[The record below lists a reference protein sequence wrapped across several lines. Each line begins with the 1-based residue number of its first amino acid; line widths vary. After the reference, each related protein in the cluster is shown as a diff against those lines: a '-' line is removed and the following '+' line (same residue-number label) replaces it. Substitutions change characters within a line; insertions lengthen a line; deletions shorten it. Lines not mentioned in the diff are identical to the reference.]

1 MFVSLIKK
9 ITKMKKKYLILL
21 LFFVGILTSFSQDI
35 TVKGRV
41 SDPSGNSLPGVN
53 VLVKGTKNGSS
64 TGGDGTYSVKAQKGA
79 VLEFTFIGFETKEV
93 KITGPSMNVVLSEGS
108 QTLKEVVVTGAL
120 GINRP
125 KASLGYATQ
134 GVKGTDIADT
144 QRENFMNAMQ
154 GRIAGLTVTSTSGA
168 PGASAAIQLRGVNS
182 MSGNNSPLFV
192 VDGLPVSNSTL
203 DQGLLLSNGPNRDT
217 DYSNRGSDI
226 NPDDIESVTVLKGPE
241 AAALYGIEAGN
252 GAIVITTKKGKKGR
266 GTITFSTD
274 VRADNV
280 YRFPETQT
288 VYQRGSNGVTNNNY
302 RRMFGEK
309 YAPGTQLYD
318 NVNNFFLTGFKT
330 SNALTLESGNDQV
343 TYRLSMAN
351 LNQTGVVPNSA
362 YSRTNIALSGTAKI
376 SEKFRADATLAYT
389 NSETDKTSKGA
400 GGFLLNLLAYPAN
413 LDVRNYLNADGTK
426 ASVSNGTLDTEVDNP
441 YFEVN
446 KNRGN
451 DKSNHILSNVSL
463 TYDPLTWLSFT
474 GRLGIEANSTQGWK
488 SVHPES
494 TRSAVGI
501 GAGTGTSLGGYYE
514 QYSDQTNN
522 YNYLLFGTA
531 KKSVG
536 KFNGLLRIGTARKDE
551 NYTILSTKGEKFY
564 QANVMN
570 INNTDPL
577 TQRSQERI
585 IRRRVDGIFGEA
597 TLDYDKTVFLTLTG
611 RNDVSSTLP
620 RNNNSFF
627 YPSTSLSFVFTELGS
642 LKGKETLS
650 YGKLRA
656 SWARVANDAK
666 PYAIVPAYET
676 KTTTGGGF
684 GYSVT
689 GANPNLQ
696 AEMNTSMELGTELRF
711 FKDRLNLDVAVY
723 KRTTDNSIINNMRL
737 SYGTGFVLTAMNFG
751 SLENQGLEITLSGAP
766 IKTDKFTWD
775 MLLNFTKTDSELKS
789 LPSNLSE
796 YYTSDTWTYGN
807 VRGGTKVGYPLTSLT
822 GYTYLR
828 NTAGQILINPSTG
841 LPVQDKTF
849 PIVGDRNP
857 DFVIGFQNSF
867 VYGDFKLSF
876 LLDIRKGGDVYN
888 GTESYL
894 WANGLSTRSLDR
906 EQPLVMNGVLRDGLE
921 NSATPTKNNIQ
932 VSPYYQNEYYNGAS
946 ANYIDSD
953 FVEKN
958 INWLRMRDITL
969 SYRMPSDILKKAKV
983 FESVSMY
990 LTVTDAFMITN
1001 YTGADPAVNG
1011 LNASAGGA
1019 GGTGIDYGVLS
1030 TPRGVNLGFK
1040 FGL

>member
-1 MFVSLIKK
+1 
-9 ITKMKKKYLILL
+9 MKKKNLILL
-21 LFFVGILTSFSQDI
+21 LFFLGILTSFSQNI
-35 TVKGRV
+35 TVKGKV
-41 SDPSGNSLPGVN
+41 SDPSGNSLPGAN
-53 VLVKGTKNGSS
+53 IAVKGTNEQSS
-64 TGGDGTYSVKAQKGA
+64 TGGDGTFTIKAQKGD
-79 VLEFTFIGFETKEV
+79 VLVFSFIGFENKEIKV
-93 KITGPSMNVVLSEGS
+93 TGTSINAVMSEGP
-108 QTLKEVVVTGAL
+108 QALKEVTVVTSL
-120 GINRP
+120 GIGRN
-125 KASLGYATQ
+125 KGSLGYAVQ
-134 GVKGTDIADT
+134 GVKGTDIAET
-144 QRENFMNAMQ
+144 QRENFINALQ

-182 MSGNNSPLFV
+182 MSGNNQPLFV

-217 DYSNRGSDI
+217 DYTNRGADI

-309 YAPGTQLYD
+309 YAPGTKLYD
-318 NVNNFFLTGFKT
+318 NINNFFLTGFKT
-330 SNALTLESGNDQV
+330 SNALTFEAGNEQV
-343 TYRLSMAN
+343 TYRLSLAN
-351 LNQTGVVPNSA
+351 LNQTGVVPNSG

-376 SEKFRADATLAYT
+376 SDKFKADASLAYT

-426 ASVSNGTLDTEVDNP
+426 ASVSNGALDTEVDNP

-446 KNRGN
+446 KNRGK
-451 DKSNHILSNVSL
+451 DKTNRVLTNVSL

-474 GRLGIEANSTQGWK
+474 ARLGLDASATQGWK

-501 GAGTGTSLGGYYE
+501 GAGTGASLGGYYE
-514 QYSDQTNN
+514 QYSDQANN

-531 KKSVG
+531 KKSIG

-577 TQRSQERI
+577 TQRTQERI

-597 TLDYDKTVFLTLTG
+597 TLDYDKTVYLTLTG

-620 RNNNSFF
+620 RANNSFF

-696 AEMNTSMELGTELRF
+696 AEMNTSMELGSELRF

-766 IKTDKFTWD
+766 IKTEKFTWD

-841 LPVQDKTF
+841 LPVQNITF

-894 WANGLSTRSLDR
+894 WSNGLSTRSLDR
-906 EQPLVMNGVLRDGLE
+906 EQPLIVNGVLRDGLE
-921 NSATPTKNNIQ
+921 NSTTPTKNNIQ

-990 LTVTDAFMITN
+990 LTVTDAFIITN
-1001 YTGADPAVNG
+1001 YSGADPAVNG
-1011 LNASAGGA
+1011 LNASSGGA

>member
-1 MFVSLIKK
+1 
-9 ITKMKKKYLILL
+9 MKKRYLILL
-21 LFFVGILTSFSQDI
+21 VLFLGILTSYSQNI
-35 TVKGRV
+35 TVKGKV
-41 SDPSGNSLPGVN
+41 LDAQGLPLPGAN
-53 VLVKGTKNGSS
+53 VSLKGAKSGIATDF
-64 TGGDGTYSVKAQKGA
+64 DGNYQIVVQKGA
-79 VLEFTFIGFETKEV
+79 VLVFSFVGFENKEIKV
-93 KITGPSMNVVLSEGS
+93 SGSIMNVTMTEGS
-108 QTLKEVVVTGAL
+108 QTLKEVVIGAF
-120 GINRP
+120 GIGRSKP
-125 KASLGYATQ
+125 SLGHATQ
-134 GVKGTDIADT
+134 GVKGADLAET
-144 QRENFMNAMQ
+144 QRENFVNAMQ

-182 MSGNNSPLFV
+182 MSGNNQPLFV

-217 DYSNRGSDI
+217 DYTNRGADI

-252 GAIVITTKKGKKGR
+252 GAIVITTKKGKKGK

-274 VRADNV
+274 IRTDDV
-280 YRFPETQT
+280 YRFPETQK
-288 VYQRGSNGVTNNNY
+288 VYQRGSNGITNYNY

-318 NVNNFFLTGFKT
+318 NINNFFQVGYKV
-330 SNALTLESGNDQV
+330 SNALTIESGNDQL

-351 LNQTGVVPNSA
+351 IDQTGVVPNSA
-362 YSRTNIALSGTAKI
+362 YSRTNISLSGTAKI
-376 SEKFRADATLAYT
+376 SSKFKADASMAYT

-413 LDVRNYLNADGTK
+413 LDVRNYLKEDGTK
-426 ASVSNGTLDTEVDNP
+426 LPVSDGTLDTEVDNP
-441 YFEVN
+441 FFEAN
-446 KNRGN
+446 KNRGR
-451 DKSNHILSNVSL
+451 DKNNRILSNVSL
-463 TYDPLTWLSFT
+463 TYDPLSWLSFT
-474 GRLGIEANSTQGWK
+474 ARLGIDANSTQGWK

-501 GAGTGTSLGGYYE
+501 GSGTGVSLGGYYE

-522 YNYLLFGTA
+522 YNYLFFGTA
-531 KKSVG
+531 KKSLG
-536 KFNGLLRIGTARKDE
+536 KFNGLLRVGTARKDE
-551 NYTILSTKGEKFY
+551 NYTILSTKGENFY
-564 QANVMN
+564 QANVMSL
-570 INNTDPL
+570 NNTDPL

-585 IRRRVDGIFGEA
+585 IRRRVEGIFGEA
-597 TLDYDKTVFLTLTG
+597 TLDYDKMVFLTLTG

-620 RNNNSFF
+620 RDNNSFF
-627 YPSTSLSFVFTELGS
+627 YPSGSLSFVFTQLEPLNN
-642 LKGKETLS
+642 KEILS

-666 PYAIVPAYET
+666 PYSIVPSYET

-696 AEMNTSMELGTELRF
+696 AEMNTSVEVGTELHF
-711 FKDRLNLDVAVY
+711 FKDRLNLDVAAY
-723 KRTTDNSIINNMRL
+723 KRTTDNSIVNNMRL

-751 SLENQGLEITLSGAP
+751 SLENRGLEVTLSGAP
-766 IKTDKFTWD
+766 VKSDKFTWD
-775 MLLNFTKTDSELKS
+775 VLLNFTKTDSELKS
-789 LPSNLSE
+789 LPPNLSE

-828 NTAGQILINPSTG
+828 NNNGDILINPSTG
-841 LPVQDKTF
+841 LPVRDTSF
-849 PIVGDRNP
+849 PIIGDRNP
-857 DFVIGFQNSF
+857 DFMIGFQNSF
-867 VYGDFKLSF
+867 TYKNFKLSF

-888 GTESYL
+888 ATESYL
-894 WANGLSTRSLDR
+894 WANGLSVRTLDR
-906 EQPLVMNGVLRDGLE
+906 EQPLVLNGVLRDGLE
-921 NSATPTKNNIQ
+921 NSATPTKNNVQ
-932 VSPYYQNEYYNGAS
+932 VTPYYQNEYYNGTAS
-946 ANYIDSD
+946 NYIDSA
-953 FVEKN
+953 FIEKD

-969 SYRMPSDILKKAKV
+969 SYRMPSDILKKTKLIENMSV
-983 FESVSMY
+983 F

-1001 YTGADPAVNG
+1001 YSGADPAVNG

-1019 GGTGIDYGVLS
+1019 GGVGIDYGVLS
-1030 TPRGVNLGFK
+1030 TPRGINLGFK

>member
-1 MFVSLIKK
+1 
-9 ITKMKKKYLILL
+9 MKKKNLILL
-21 LFFVGILTSFSQDI
+21 LFFLGIFTSFSQSI
-35 TVKGRV
+35 TVKGKV
-41 SDPSGNSLPGVN
+41 LDPNGNTLPGAN
-53 VLVKGTKNGSS
+53 IAVKGTNEQSS
-64 TGGDGTYSVKAQKGA
+64 TGGDGSFSIKAQKGA
-79 VLEFTFIGFETKEV
+79 ILVVSFIGFETKEV
-93 KITGPSMNVVLSEGS
+93 KVTSASMNVTMSEGP
-108 QTLKEVVVTGAL
+108 QALKEVTVVTSL
-120 GINRP
+120 GIGRN
-125 KASLGYATQ
+125 KGSLGYAVQ
-134 GVKGTDIADT
+134 GVKGTDIAET
-144 QRENFMNAMQ
+144 QRENFINAMQ

-182 MSGNNSPLFV
+182 MSGNNQPLFV

-217 DYSNRGSDI
+217 DYTNRGADI

-309 YAPGTQLYD
+309 YAPGTKLYD
-318 NVNNFFLTGFKT
+318 NIDNFFLTGFKT
-330 SNALTLESGNDQV
+330 SNALTFEAGNEQV
-343 TYRLSMAN
+343 TYRLSLAN

-362 YSRTNIALSGTAKI
+362 YSRTNISLSGTAKI
-376 SEKFRADATLAYT
+376 SDKFKADASLAYT
-389 NSETDKTSKGA
+389 NSETEKTSKGA

-451 DKSNHILSNVSL
+451 DKTSHLLSNVSL
-463 TYDPLTWLSFT
+463 TYDPLSWLSFT
-474 GRLGIEANSTQGWK
+474 GRLGIESSATQGWK

-522 YNYLLFGTA
+522 YNYLFFGTA

-536 KFNGLLRIGTARKDE
+536 KFNGLLRLGTARKDE

-577 TQRSQERI
+577 TQRSQERV

-597 TLDYDKTVFLTLTG
+597 TLDYDKTVYLTLTG

-620 RNNNSFF
+620 RANNSFF

-650 YGKLRA
+650 YGKIRA

-666 PYAIVPAYET
+666 PYAIEPTYET

-711 FKDRLNLDVAVY
+711 FKDRLNMDVAVY

-766 IKTDKFTWD
+766 VKTDNFTWD

-828 NTAGQILINPSTG
+828 NTNGEILINPSTG
-841 LPVQDKTF
+841 LPVQNTTF

-867 VYGDFKLSF
+867 VYKDFKLSF

-894 WANGLSTRSLDR
+894 WSNGLSTRSLDR
-906 EQPLVMNGVLRDGLE
+906 EQPLIMNGVLRDGLE

-946 ANYIDSD
+946 ANFIDSD
-953 FVEKN
+953 FIEKD
-958 INWLRMRDITL
+958 INWIRMRDITL

-1011 LNASAGGA
+1011 LNASSGGA

>member
-1 MFVSLIKK
+1 
-9 ITKMKKKYLILL
+9 MKKNYLFLL
-21 LFFVGILTSFSQDI
+21 LFVFGTFLSYSQNTTVKGKISDNNGSPLPGATI
-35 TVKGRV
+35 TVKG
-41 SDPSGNSLPGVN
+41 
-53 VLVKGTKNGSS
+53 TKDQSS
-64 TGGDGTYSVKAQKGA
+64 TGIDGSFVIKAQNGA
-79 VLEFTFIGFETKEV
+79 ILEISYIGFETKQV
-93 KITGPSMNVVLSEGS
+93 KVTESAMNIVLSEGAQS
-108 QTLKEVVVTGAL
+108 LKEVTVTGAL
-120 GINRP
+120 GINRQ
-125 KASLGYATQ
+125 KSSLGYATQ
-134 GVKGTDIADT
+134 GVKGVDIAET
-144 QRENFMNAMQ
+144 QRENFVNALQ

-217 DYSNRGSDI
+217 DYTNRGSDI

-266 GTITFSTD
+266 GSITFSTD
-274 VRADNV
+274 VRTDNV

-288 VYQRGSNGVTNNNY
+288 LYQRGSNGVSNTNY

-309 YAPGTQLYD
+309 YPDGTQLFD
-318 NVNNFFLTGFKT
+318 NVNNFFVTGIKK
-330 SNALTLESGNDQV
+330 SNALTFESGNEQV
-343 TYRLSMAN
+343 TYRLSLAN
-351 LNQTGVVPNSA
+351 VDQSGVVPNSA
-362 YSRTNIALSGTAKI
+362 YTRTNITFSGTAKI
-376 SEKFRADATLAYT
+376 SDKFKADASLAYT
-389 NSETDKTSKGA
+389 NSTTDKTSKGA

-426 ASVSNGTLDTEVDNP
+426 ATVSNGALDTEVDNP

-451 DKSNHILSNVSL
+451 DKTNRILSNVSL
-463 TYDPLTWLSFT
+463 TYDPLSWLSFT
-474 GRLGIEANSTQGWK
+474 GRVGIDASSTRGFK

-501 GAGTGTSLGGYYE
+501 GSGTGTSLGGYYE
-514 QYSDQTNN
+514 QYTDQTNN
-522 YNYLLFGTA
+522 YNYLFFGTA

-536 KFNGLLRIGTARKDE
+536 KFNALLRLGTARKEE

-564 QANVMN
+564 QSNVMN

-577 TQRSQERI
+577 TQRTQERI
-585 IRRRVDGIFGEA
+585 IKRRVDGIFGEA
-597 TLDYDKTVFLTLTG
+597 TLDYDKMLFLTLTG

-620 RNNNSFF
+620 RANNSFF
-627 YPSTSLSFVFTELGS
+627 YPSTSLSFVFTEING
-642 LKGKETLS
+642 LKGKDILS

-676 KTTTGGGF
+676 KATTGGGF

-711 FKDRLNLDVAVY
+711 FKDRLSVDIAGY

-751 SLENQGLEITLSGAP
+751 SLENKGVEVTVTGAP
-766 IKTDKFTWD
+766 IKSENFTWD
-775 MLLNFTKTDSELKS
+775 VMLNFTKSDSKLKS

-807 VRGGTKVGYPLTSLT
+807 VRGGAKVGSPLTSLT
-822 GYTYLR
+822 GYTYLK

-841 LPVQDKTF
+841 LPVVDTTF

-857 DFVIGFQNSF
+857 DFMIGLQNSF
-867 VYGDFKLSF
+867 SYQNFKLSF

-888 GTESYL
+888 ATESYL
-894 WANGLSTRSLDR
+894 WSNGLSTRSLNR
-906 EQPLVMNGVLRDGLE
+906 EQPLVINGVMRDGLE
-921 NSATPTKNNIQ
+921 NTANPTKNNVQ
-932 VSPYYQNEYYNGAS
+932 VSPYYQNEYYNGS
-946 ANYIDSD
+946 SSNYIDSD
-953 FVEKN
+953 FIEKN
-958 INWLRMRDITL
+958 INWIRMRDITL
-969 SYRMPSDILKKAKV
+969 SYKMPSYVLKKTKL
-983 FESVSMY
+983 FESISMY
-990 LTVTDAFMITN
+990 LTVTDLFMITN
-1001 YTGADPAVNG
+1001 YSGADPSVNG
-1011 LNASAGGA
+1011 LNASSGGA

>member
-1 MFVSLIKK
+1 
-9 ITKMKKKYLILL
+9 MKKKNLILL
-21 LFFVGILTSFSQDI
+21 LLFLGIFTSYSQNI
-35 TVKGRV
+35 TVKGKV
-41 SDPSGNSLPGVN
+41 SDPNGSTLPGAN
-53 VLVKGTKNGSS
+53 IAVKGTNEQTS
-64 TGGDGTYSVKAQKGA
+64 TGGDGTFAIRAQKGA
-79 VLEFTFIGFETKEV
+79 VLVISFIGFETKEV
-93 KITGPSMNVVLSEGS
+93 KVTGSSINVTMSEGP
-108 QTLKEVVVTGAL
+108 QTLKEVTVVTSL
-120 GINRP
+120 GIGRN
-125 KASLGYATQ
+125 KGSLGYAVQ

-144 QRENFMNAMQ
+144 QRENFINAMQ

-182 MSGNNSPLFV
+182 MSGNNQPLFV

-217 DYSNRGSDI
+217 DYTNRGADI

-274 VRADNV
+274 VRADDV

-309 YAPGTQLYD
+309 YAPGTKLYD
-318 NVNNFFLTGFKT
+318 NVNNFFVTGFKR
-330 SNALTLESGNDQV
+330 SNALTFESGTEQV
-343 TYRLSMAN
+343 TYRLSLAN
-351 LNQTGVVPNSA
+351 LNQSGVVPNSG
-362 YSRTNIALSGTAKI
+362 YTRTNITLSGTAKI
-376 SEKFRADATLAYT
+376 SEKFRADASIAYT

-451 DKSNHILSNVSL
+451 DKTNHTLSNVSL
-463 TYDPLTWLSFT
+463 TYDPLSWLSFT
-474 GRLGIEANSTQGWK
+474 GRVGLEASSTQGWK
-488 SVHPES
+488 SVNPES
-494 TRSAVGI
+494 TRSALGI
-501 GAGTGTSLGGYYE
+501 GSGTGTSLGGYFE
-514 QYSDQTNN
+514 QYSDQMNN
-522 YNYLLFGTA
+522 YNYLFFGTA

-536 KFNGLLRIGTARKDE
+536 KFNGLLRLGTARKDE

-585 IRRRVDGIFGEA
+585 VRRRVEGIFGEA
-597 TLDYDKTVFLTLTG
+597 TLDYDKMVYLTLTG

-620 RNNNSFF
+620 RANNSFF
-627 YPSTSLSFVFTELGS
+627 YPSTSLSFVFSEIGS

-650 YGKLRA
+650 YGKIRA

-666 PYAIVPAYET
+666 PYAIQPTYET

-711 FKDRLNLDVAVY
+711 FKDRLSLDVAAY

-751 SLENQGLEITLSGAP
+751 SLENQGLEVTLSGAP
-766 IKTDKFTWD
+766 VKTDNFSWD
-775 MLLNFTKTDSELKS
+775 ILLNFTKTDSELKS

-828 NTAGQILINPSTG
+828 NTKGEILINPSTG
-841 LPVQDKTF
+841 LPVQDITF

-857 DFVIGFQNSF
+857 DFVIGLQNSF
-867 VYGDFKLSF
+867 TYKDFKLSF

-906 EQPLVMNGVLRDGLE
+906 EKPLIINGVMRDGLE
-921 NSATPTKNNIQ
+921 NSANPTKNNIQ
-932 VSPYYQNEYYNGAS
+932 ISPYYQNEYYNGLS

-969 SYRMPSDILKKAKV
+969 SYRMPADILKKTNL
-983 FESVSMY
+983 FQSVSMY

-1001 YTGADPAVNG
+1001 YSGADPAVNG
-1011 LNASAGGA
+1011 LNASSGGA

>member
-1 MFVSLIKK
+1 MFVLNNQIKLA
-9 ITKMKKKYLILL
+9 TMKKKHLIVL
-21 LFFVGILTSFSQDI
+21 LFFAGIITTYSQNL
-35 TVKGRV
+35 TVKGKV
-41 SDPSGNSLPGVN
+41 TDSDGISLPGVN
-53 VLVKGTKNGSS
+53 IVVKGTKTSTS
-64 TGGDGTYSVKAQKGA
+64 TGIDGDFTIKAEKGTILAIS
-79 VLEFTFIGFETKEV
+79 FIGFESKEV
-93 KITGPSMNVVLSEGS
+93 KVTGPTMNVTMSEGP
-108 QTLKEVVVTGAL
+108 QALKEVVIGAL
-120 GINRP
+120 GISRS
-125 KASLGYATQ
+125 KSSQGYSTQ

-144 QRENFMNAMQ
+144 QRENFINAMQ
-154 GRIAGLTVTSTSGA
+154 GRIAGLTVTSTSGN
-168 PGASAAIQLRGVNS
+168 PGASATIQLRGVNS
-182 MSGNNSPLFV
+182 MSGNNQPLFV

-203 DQGLLLSNGPNRDT
+203 DQGLLISNGPNRDA
-217 DYSNRGSDI
+217 DYTNRGADI

-252 GAIVITTKKGKKGR
+252 GALVITTKKGRKGR

-274 VRADNV
+274 VRTDNV

-309 YAPGTQLYD
+309 YAPGTKLYD
-318 NVNNFFLTGFKT
+318 NVKNFFLTGIKK
-330 SNALTLESGNDQV
+330 SNALTFESGNEQV
-343 TYRLSMAN
+343 TYRLSLAN
-351 LNQTGVVPNSA
+351 LDQTGTVPNSA
-362 YSRTNIALSGTAKI
+362 YSRTNISLSGTAKI
-376 SEKFRADATLAYT
+376 NEKFRADASIAYT
-389 NSETDKTSKGA
+389 NSKADKASKGA

-413 LDVRNYLNADGTK
+413 LDARNYLNPDGTK
-426 ASVSNGTLDTEVDNP
+426 STVSDGTLDTEVDNP

-446 KNRGN
+446 KNRAQ
-451 DKSNHILSNVSL
+451 DKTNHTLTNVSL
-463 TYDPLTWLSFT
+463 TYDPLSWLSFT
-474 GRLGIEANSTQGWK
+474 GRVGLDASSTQGWK
-488 SVHPES
+488 SIHPES
-494 TRSAVGI
+494 TRSAT
-501 GAGTGTSLGGYYE
+501 GTGSGTGKSLGGYFE

-522 YNYLLFGTA
+522 YNYLFFGTA
-531 KKSVG
+531 KKSLG

-564 QANVMN
+564 LSDVMALY
-570 INNTDPL
+570 NTDPT

-585 IRRRVDGIFGEA
+585 VKRRVEGIFGEA

-620 RNNNSFF
+620 RDNNSFF
-627 YPSTSLSFVFTELGS
+627 YPSTSLSFVFTELGN

-650 YGKLRA
+650 YGKIRA

-666 PYAIVPAYET
+666 PYSIEPTYET
-676 KTTTGGGF
+676 KATTGGGF

-711 FKDRLNLDVAVY
+711 FKDRLNLDVAAY

-751 SLENQGLEITLSGAP
+751 SLENRGLEVTVSGIP
-766 IKTDKFTWD
+766 VKTQNFSWD
-775 MLLNFTKTDSELKS
+775 VMLNFTKTDSELKS

-807 VRGGTKVGYPLTSLT
+807 VRGGAKVGSPLTSLT

-828 NTAGQILINPSTG
+828 NTNGEILINPSTG
-841 LPVQDKTF
+841 LPVQDTSF
-849 PIVGDRNP
+849 QIVGDRNP
-857 DFVIGFQNSF
+857 DFVIGLQNSF
-867 VYGDFKLSF
+867 SYKNFKLSF

-888 GTESYL
+888 ATESYL
-894 WANGLSTRSLDR
+894 WSNGLSTRSLDR
-906 EQPLVMNGVLRDGLE
+906 EKPLVIKGVLRDGLE
-921 NSATPTKNNIQ
+921 NSATPTTNNIQ
-932 VSPYYQNEYYNGAS
+932 VTPYYQNEYYNGNS
-946 ANYIDSD
+946 ANYIDSN
-953 FVEKN
+953 FIEKN

-969 SYRMPSDILKKAKV
+969 SYKMPSDVLKKTK
-983 FESVSMY
+983 FFQSITMY
-990 LTVTDAFMITN
+990 LTATDLFMITN

-1030 TPRGVNLGFK
+1030 TPRGINIGFK

>member
-1 MFVSLIKK
+1 
-9 ITKMKKKYLILL
+9 MKKKYLILL
-21 LFFVGILTSFSQDI
+21 LLFVGTLTGFSQEI
-35 TVKGRV
+35 TVKGKV
-41 SDPSGNSLPGVN
+41 SDPNDNYLPGVN

-64 TGGDGTYSVKAQKGA
+64 TGGDGSYSIKAQIGS
-79 VLEFTFIGFETKEV
+79 VLEFSFIGFATKEV
-93 KITGPSMNVVLSEGS
+93 KVTGASMNVVMSEGP
-108 QTLKEVVVTGAL
+108 QALKEVVVGAF
-120 GINRP
+120 GISRSKP
-125 KASLGYATQ
+125 SQGFSTQ
-134 GVKGTDIADT
+134 GVKGADLADT
-144 QRENFMNAMQ
+144 QRENFANAMQ

-182 MSGNNSPLFV
+182 MSGNNQPLFV

-217 DYSNRGSDI
+217 DYTNRGADI
-226 NPDDIESVTVLKGPE
+226 NPDDIESITVLKGPE
-241 AAALYGIEAGN
+241 AAALYGVEAGN

-266 GTITFSTD
+266 GSITFSRD
-274 VRADNV
+274 VRTDDV

-288 VYQRGSNGVTNNNY
+288 VYQRGSNGITNYNY

-309 YAPGTQLYD
+309 YAPGTKLYD
-318 NVNNFFLTGFKT
+318 NINNFFQTGFKT
-330 SNALTLESGNDQV
+330 STALTVEAGNDQL

-351 LNQTGVVPNSA
+351 IGQTGVVPNSA
-362 YSRTNIALSGTAKI
+362 YSRTNITLNGTAKI
-376 SEKFRADATLAYT
+376 SDKFRADASMAYT

-413 LDVRNYLNADGTK
+413 LDVKDYLNSDDTK
-426 ASVSNGTLDTEVDNP
+426 KPVSNGTLDTEVDNP
-441 YFEVN
+441 FFEVN
-446 KNRGN
+446 KNRGRDVTN
-451 DKSNHILSNVSL
+451 RTITNVSL
-463 TYDPLTWLSFT
+463 TYDPLSWLSFT
-474 GRLGIEANSTQGWK
+474 ARLGLDASSTRGWK

-494 TRSAVGI
+494 IRSAVGI
-501 GAGTGTSLGGYYE
+501 GAGTGVSLGGYYE
-514 QYSDQTNN
+514 QYSDQMNN
-522 YNYLLFGTA
+522 YNYLFFGTA

-536 KFNGLLRIGTARKDE
+536 KFNGLLRVGTARKDE

-564 QANVMN
+564 QRNVMN

-597 TLDYDKTVFLTLTG
+597 TLDYDKIVYLTLTG

-620 RNNNSFF
+620 RDNNSFF
-627 YPSTSLSFVFTELGS
+627 YPSTSLSFVFTQLEA
-642 LKGKETLS
+642 LKDKKTLS

-666 PYAIVPAYET
+666 PYAIVPTYET

-711 FKDRLNLDVAVY
+711 FKDRISLDVAAY
-723 KRTTDNSIINNMRL
+723 QRTTDNSIINNMRL

-751 SLENQGLEITLSGAP
+751 SLENRGLEITLTGAP
-766 IKTDKFTWD
+766 VKTDKFTWD
-775 MLLNFTKTDSELKS
+775 ILLNFTKTDSELKS

-807 VRGGTKVGYPLTSLT
+807 IRGGTKVGYPLTSLT

-828 NTAGQILINPSTG
+828 NNAGQILINPSTG
-841 LPVQDKTF
+841 LPVQNTTF
-849 PIVGDRNP
+849 SVVGDRNP
-857 DFVIGFQNSF
+857 DFMIGFQNSF
-867 VYGDFKLSF
+867 TYKDFKLSF

-894 WANGLSTRSLDR
+894 WTNGLSTRTLDR
-906 EQPLVMNGVLRDGLE
+906 EQPLVMNGVMRDGLE

-932 VSPYYQNEYYNGAS
+932 ISPYYQNEYYNGIS
-946 ANYIDSD
+946 ANYIDSN
-953 FVEKN
+953 FIEKD

-969 SYRMPSDILKKAKV
+969 SYRMPSDILKKTKLLQNMSV
-983 FESVSMY
+983 F
-990 LTVTDAFMITN
+990 LTITDAFMITN
-1001 YTGADPAVNG
+1001 YSGADPAVNA

-1030 TPRGVNLGFK
+1030 TPRGINLGFK